1 MVSIARKNLFEDL
14 PRFMVAQAGIMF
26 AVGLVTIQ
34 TGLLDGFTKS
44 ASLLVD
50 NSKADIWVA
59 SKDMRYLE
67 LTIPLPYE
75 RLAQAQRVE
84 GVDRAEALITRG
96 SLWRRTPGA
105 QIDPIRLIGF
115 DPDGQLFSPWR
126 INQGNISDLKQPY
139 TVMIDRSDLKSLD
152 VNTVGDTAEI
162 GSVKVT
168 VKGFT
173 QGIHSIVAS
182 PFVFSSLPN
191 ANYYFVSQA
200 MPTGTSQPANPSAL
214 TAKDQITYILV
225 RAKPGQNLTD
235 LKSRLE
241 AALPDTRA
249 FTLAEMSQLNQTYW
263 RRSTGVGFILG
274 MGAAVGVVVGMVVVG
289 QILYSSVSDHLQ
301 EFGTLKAMG
310 SSNWY
315 IYRVIIEQALWM
327 AVLGYLPGMGLCL
340 GLATWTMQTR
350 AIAILITPSTAI
362 AVFGMTIV
370 MCTGAAAFAIRKV
383 TYLDPAMVF
392 KS

>member
-26 AVGLVTIQ
+26 AVSLVTIQ

-67 LTIPLPYE
+67 LTVPLPYQ
-75 RLAQAQRVE
+75 RLIQAQKVE

-96 SLWRRTPGA
+96 SLWRRTAGA

-115 DPDGQLFSPWR
+115 DPNGQLFTPWK
-126 INQGNISDLKQPY
+126 ISQGNLSDLKQPY
-139 TVMIDRSDLKSLD
+139 TVMIDKSDRGAL
-152 VNTVGDTAEI
+152 NAQAIGDTADVS
-162 GSVKVT
+162 SVKVT

-173 QGIHSIVAS
+173 EGIHSIVSS

-191 ANYYFVSQA
+191 ANYFFVSQA
-200 MPTGTSQPANPSAL
+200 MPTGTKQPTTPPAL
-214 TAKDQITYILV
+214 TNKDQITYILV

-235 LKSRLE
+235 LKSKLE
-241 AALPDTRA
+241 EALPDTRA
-249 FTLAEMSQLNQTYW
+249 FTLAEMSELNQTYW

-350 AIAILITPSTAI
+350 AIAILISPTTAV

-370 MCTGAAAFAIRKV
+370 MCSGAAVFAIRKV
-383 TYLDPAMVF
+383 THLDPAMVF

>member
-26 AVGLVTIQ
+26 AVSLVTIQ

-67 LTIPLPYE
+67 LTIALPYE
-75 RLAQAQRVE
+75 RLTQARRVE

-96 SLWRRTPGA
+96 SLWRRTAGA

-115 DPDGQLFSPWR
+115 DPDGQLFTPWK
-126 INQGNISDLKQPY
+126 INQGKLSDLKQPY
-139 TVMIDRSDLKSLD
+139 TVMIDKSDRGSLD
-152 VNTVGDTAEI
+152 IQKVGDTADI
-162 GSVKVT
+162 SSVKVT

-173 QGIHSIVAS
+173 EGIHSIVSS

-200 MPTGTSQPANPSAL
+200 MQTGTKQPATAPAL

-249 FTLAEMSQLNQTYW
+249 FTLAEMTQLNQTYW

-315 IYRVIIEQALWM
+315 IYRIIIEQALWM

-350 AIAILITPSTAI
+350 AIAILISPTTAI
-362 AVFGMTIV
+362 AVFGMTVV
-370 MCTGAAAFAIRKV
+370 MCSGAAVFAIRKV
-383 TYLDPAMVF
+383 THLDPAVVF

>member
-26 AVGLVTIQ
+26 AVSLVTIQ

-75 RLAQAQRVE
+75 RLIQAQRVE

-96 SLWRRTPGA
+96 SLWRRTAGA

-115 DPDGQLFSPWR
+115 DPNGQLFTPWK
-126 INQGNISDLKQPY
+126 ISQGNLSDLKQPY
-139 TVMIDRSDLKSLD
+139 TVMIDKSDRGSLD
-152 VNTVGDTAEI
+152 AQAIGDTADVS
-162 GSVKVT
+162 SVKVT

-173 QGIHSIVAS
+173 EGIHSIVSS

-200 MPTGTSQPANPSAL
+200 MPTGTKQPTTPPAL
-214 TAKDQITYILV
+214 TNKDQITYILV

-241 AALPDTRA
+241 KALPDTRA
-249 FTLAEMSQLNQTYW
+249 FTLAEMTQLNQTYW

-350 AIAILITPSTAI
+350 AIAILISPSTAI
-362 AVFGMTIV
+362 GVFGMTIV
-370 MCTGAAAFAIRKV
+370 MCSGAAVFAIRKV
-383 TYLDPAMVF
+383 THLDPAMVF